1 MPASRSEPRCFLAPG
16 GAPGPQLGGFS
27 GADHP
32 TREIQ
37 VLTDLTWQ
45 DETGR
50 RHADQAIFEAALAMI
65 RGARR
70 LIVADQFLY
79 NPWRGTAAGDFQP
92 LCATFTDALVAQRHR
107 YPALRAV
114 LITDPVNTAY
124 GAEWPPH
131 LQRLQ
136 EAGVEVVLTPL
147 RRLADSNPAWSWLW
161 RTLLRHLAL
170 DGLGRFPH
178 PFKPGRVRLA
188 TYLRLLHFKANHRK
202 TLIVDANDHWVG
214 LVSSSNPH
222 DASCWHHNLALRF
235 KGAAV
240 GDLLASENAVLAL
253 AGRTPLMFPPLPA
266 AAESRVPGQGR
277 LRLAVLTEAA
287 IRDRLLAELAATGAG
302 DRVAMAVFYLAHRG
316 VIRALIGAH
325 RRGAGVRVLL
335 DANHD
340 AFGRRKDGVPNR
352 PVAWEL
358 HRAGIAVRWFNTHG
372 EQAHSKFVL
381 IHRLDGSAHLVSG
394 SANFTR
400 RNLDD
405 FNLETDVAVGGPADH
420 AVFRDVK
427 AYFDRQ
433 WENEGGIAFS
443 LPYTAFAEPRPFK
456 YVRYRLM
463 EASGWST
470 F

>member
-1 MPASRSEPRCFLAPG
+1 MPASPSEPRGFRAPG
-16 GAPGPQLGGFS
+16 GVQELQPGGFS

-32 TREIQ
+32 TRDLQ

-45 DETGR
+45 DATGR
-50 RHADQAIFEAALAMI
+50 RHTDQTIFEAELAMI

-79 NPWRGTAAGDFQP
+79 NPWRGAAAGDFQP
-92 LCATFTDALVAQRHR
+92 LCARFTDALVAQRSR
-107 YPALRAV
+107 YPELRAV

-131 LQRLQ
+131 FQQLQD
-136 EAGVEVVLTPL
+136 AGVEVVLTPL
-147 RRLADSNPAWSWLW
+147 KRLADSNPAWSWLW

-202 TLIVDANDHWVG
+202 TLIADEDDHWMG

-222 DASCWHHNLALRF
+222 DGSCWHHNLALQF

-253 AGRTPLMFPPLPA
+253 ACRMPIVLPA
-266 AAESRVPGQGR
+266 LSAETAPRAPAEGS
-277 LRLAVLTEAA
+277 LRLAVLTETA
-287 IRDRLLAELAATGAG
+287 IRERLLVELMRTGRG
-302 DRVAMAVFYLAHRG
+302 DRVAVAVFYLAHRG
-316 VIRALIGAH
+316 VIRTLIDAH

-340 AFGRRKDGVPNR
+340 AFGRQKNGIPNR

-358 HRAGIAVRWFNTHG
+358 HRAGIAVRWVNTHG
-372 EQAHSKFVL
+372 EQAHGKFVL
-381 IHRLDGSAHLVSG
+381 IQRTDGSASLVSG

-400 RNLDD
+400 RNLDG
-405 FNLETDVAVGGPADH
+405 FNLETDVVVSGPADH
-420 AVFRDVK
+420 PAFRHVQ

-433 WENEGGIAFS
+433 WGNEGGIAFS
-443 LPYTAFAEPRPFK
+443 LPYAAFAEPRPFK
-456 YVRYRLM
+456 YLRYRFM